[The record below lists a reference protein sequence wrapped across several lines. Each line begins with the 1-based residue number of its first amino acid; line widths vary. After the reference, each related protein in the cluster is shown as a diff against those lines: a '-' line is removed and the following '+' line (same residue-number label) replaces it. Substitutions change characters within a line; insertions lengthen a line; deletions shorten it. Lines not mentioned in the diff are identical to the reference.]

1 MLQGEGDEMALN
13 VIRMICSWAVSRHRK
28 GNNYRAFIAASVLRL
43 YEDQQRV
50 CVTWSLIS
58 FLPNFFFK
66 KNRKLLALRLRPFSI
81 C

>member
-50 CVTWSLIS
+50 CVT
-58 FLPNFFFK
+58 
-66 KNRKLLALRLRPFSI
+66 
-81 C
+81 